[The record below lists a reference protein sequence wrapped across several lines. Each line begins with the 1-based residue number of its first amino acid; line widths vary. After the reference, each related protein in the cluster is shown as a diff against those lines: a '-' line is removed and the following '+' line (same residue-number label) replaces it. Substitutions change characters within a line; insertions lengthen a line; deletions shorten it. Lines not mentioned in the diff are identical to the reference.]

1 MTEHRPLDRIRRC
14 VGTGKVGSV
23 KRTYVC
29 FIGGNLVAVDYSHP
43 LEALVPG
50 VQGRVLAVLARTG
63 TELTMRGVAQ
73 LAGVSPQQASVVL
86 GRLVELGV
94 VERRDVPPVALVRL
108 AKENLAAQAVL
119 AVARL
124 RQEAIERLRAL
135 AARIEPAPAS
145 LVIFGSF
152 ARGEAGTH
160 SDVDVLAVRPSP
172 LSGNAYDGW
181 TDSLGRWVDLAT
193 RVVGNPVNLVEV
205 SVEELPGLLSREA
218 PSLWADIA
226 HEGIVLVGSTLA
238 DLAPAA

>member
-1 MTEHRPLDRIRRC
+1 MYAVP
-14 VGTGKVGSV
+14 
-23 KRTYVC
+23 
-29 FIGGNLVAVDYSHP
+29 VDYTHP
-43 LEALVPG
+43 VEALVPG

-63 TELTMRGVAQ
+63 SELTMRGVAE

-108 AKENLAAQAVL
+108 VKENLAAQAVL

-124 RQEAIERLRAL
+124 RQGAIERLKAL

-145 LVIFGSF
+145 LVVFGSF

-172 LSGNAYDGW
+172 LSANAYDGW
-181 TDSLGRWVDLAT
+181 TDSLGLWVDLAT
-193 RVVGNPVNLVEV
+193 RALGNPVNLVEA
-205 SVEELPGLLSREA
+205 SVEDFPRLLSAEA
-218 PSLWADIA
+218 PSFWTDVA
-226 HEGIVLVGSTLA
+226 HHGIVLVGASLG